1 MFIHLLTIKTLY
13 LLTLYKETSLKYT
26 KYYDVSYKNLTKTKF
41 CSLYELLLVG
51 IVICVCCIFF
61 VWFLY
66 RSPIIFRSSSVWF
79 SFGSRLVL
87 VRFSIGSRLVLVRF
101 SIGSR
106 LVLVRFS
113 IGSRSVLDWFSIGSR
128 SVLDRFSI
136 VLRSILVHP
145 SFILRSFSVRSP
157 FGNRRT
163 NEDRSKIDRRTN
175 GESSEAKRRCIET
188 LMGNQGKGNP
198 NKKFI
203 FNHLDSNYYG
213 KIFRILN
220 TLPNGVRL
228 AREIL
233 ILLK

>member
-87 VRFSIGSRLVLVRF
+87 
-101 SIGSR
+101 
-106 LVLVRFS
+106 
-113 IGSRSVLDWFSIGSR
+113 DWFSIGSR
-128 SVLDRFSI
+128 SFFDRF
-136 VLRSILVHP
+136 
-145 SFILRSFSVRSP
+145 SFILRSSSVHSP
-157 FGNRRT
+157 FDLRSAIEERTENDRRMIEEISENHRRQ
-163 NEDRSKIDRRTN
+163 NEDVSNSN
-175 GESSEAKRRCIET
+175 GK
-188 LMGNQGKGNP
+188 P
-198 NKKFI
+198 
-203 FNHLDSNYYG
+203 
-213 KIFRILN
+213 
-220 TLPNGVRL
+220 
-228 AREIL
+228 RERQHEQKL
-233 ILLK
+233 YF

>member
-66 RSPIIFRSSSVWF
+66 RSPIIFRSFSVWF
-79 SFGSRLVL
+79 SFGSRL
-87 VRFSIGSRLVLVRF
+87 
-101 SIGSR
+101 
-106 LVLVRFS
+106 
-113 IGSRSVLDWFSIGSR
+113 VLDWFSIGSR

-136 VLRSILVHP
+136 
-145 SFILRSFSVRSP
+145 ILRSFSVRSP

-163 NEDRSKIDRRTN
+163 NGERSKNDRRMIEEISENHRRQN
-175 GESSEAKRRCIET
+175 GDVSK
-188 LMGNQGKGNP
+188 L
-198 NKKFI
+198 
-203 FNHLDSNYYG
+203 
-213 KIFRILN
+213 
-220 TLPNGVRL
+220 
-228 AREIL
+228 
-233 ILLK
+233 

>member
-66 RSPIIFRSSSVWF
+66 RSPIIFRSFSVWF

-87 VRFSIGSRLVLVRF
+87 VLL
-101 SIGSR
+101 
-106 LVLVRFS
+106 
-113 IGSRSVLDWFSIGSR
+113 SIGSR
-128 SVLDRFSI
+128 SVLDRSSI
-136 VLRSILVHP
+136 DSRSSSVHP
-145 SFILRSFSVRSP
+145 PFILRS
-157 FGNRRT
+157 GI
-163 NEDRSKIDRRTN
+163 EDRLKIDRRTN

-188 LMGNQGKGNP
+188 LMGNQGKGDP
-198 NKKFI
+198 NNF
-203 FNHLDSNYYG
+203 F
-213 KIFRILN
+213 
-220 TLPNGVRL
+220 T
-228 AREIL
+228 
-233 ILLK
+233 

>member
-66 RSPIIFRSSSVWF
+66 FLCVVSVSF
-79 SFGSRLVL
+79 SYHLPFIL
-87 VRFSIGSRLVLVRF
+87 RLVLVRF

-113 IGSRSVLDWFSIGSR
+113 IGSRSS
-128 SVLDRFSI
+128 SVHSPFD
-136 VLRSILVHP
+136 LRSAIEE
-145 SFILRSFSVRSP
+145 
-157 FGNRRT
+157 RT
-163 NEDRSKIDRRTN
+163 ENDRRM
-175 GESSEAKRRCIET
+175 IE
-188 LMGNQGKGNP
+188 
-198 NKKFI
+198 
-203 FNHLDSNYYG
+203 
-213 KIFRILN
+213 
-220 TLPNGVRL
+220 
-228 AREIL
+228 E
-233 ILLK
+233 

>member
-66 RSPIIFRSSSVWF
+66 SSPIIFRSFSVWF

-87 VRFSIGSRLVLVRF
+87 VWFSFGSRLVL
-101 SIGSR
+101 
-106 LVLVRFS
+106 
-113 IGSRSVLDWFSIGSR
+113 DW
-128 SVLDRFSI
+128 FSI

-163 NEDRSKIDRRTN
+163 NGERSKNDRRN
-175 GESSEAKRRCIET
+175 IGESSEAKRRCIET
-188 LMGNQGKGNP
+188 LMGNQGKGNT
-198 NKKFI
+198 NKNFI

>member
-41 CSLYELLLVG
+41 YSLYELLLVG

-79 SFGSRLVL
+79 SFC
-87 VRFSIGSRLVLVRF
+87 
-101 SIGSR
+101 
-106 LVLVRFS
+106 
-113 IGSRSVLDWFSIGSR
+113 SRSVLDWFSFGSR
-128 SVLDRFSI
+128 SVLDRSSI
-136 VLRSILVHP
+136 DSRSSFVHSP
-145 SFILRSFSVRSP
+145 FILRSISVRQSK
-157 FGNRRT
+157 NERRT
-163 NEDRSKIDRRTN
+163 NGERSKNDRRN
-175 GESSEAKRRCIET
+175 IGESSEAKRRCIET
-188 LMGNQGKGNP
+188 LMGNQGKGNT
-198 NKKFI
+198 NKNFI

-233 ILLK
+233 FLLK

>member
-13 LLTLYKETSLKYT
+13 LLTLYKETFLKYT

-61 VWFLY
+61 VWLLY
-66 RSPIIFRSSSVWF
+66 RSPIIFRSFSVWF
-79 SFGSRLVL
+79 SFCSRSVL
-87 VRFSIGSRLVLVRF
+87 D
-101 SIGSR
+101 
-106 LVLVRFS
+106 RFS

-145 SFILRSFSVRSP
+145 PFILRSISVRQSK
-157 FGNRRT
+157 NERRT
-163 NEDRSKIDRRTN
+163 NGERSKNDRRN
-175 GESSEAKRRCIET
+175 IGESSEAKRRCIET
-188 LMGNQGKGNP
+188 LMGNQGKGNT
-198 NKKFI
+198 NKNFI

-233 ILLK
+233 FLLK

>member
-61 VWFLY
+61 VWLLY
-66 RSPIIFRSSSVWF
+66 RSPIIFRSFSVWF
-79 SFGSRLVL
+79 SFCSRLVL
-87 VRFSIGSRLVLVRF
+87 V
-101 SIGSR
+101 
-106 LVLVRFS
+106 
-113 IGSRSVLDWFSIGSR
+113 
-128 SVLDRFSI
+128 RFSI

-163 NEDRSKIDRRTN
+163 NGERSKNDRRN
-175 GESSEAKRRCIET
+175 IGESSEAKRRCIET
-188 LMGNQGKGNP
+188 LMGNQGKGNT
-198 NKKFI
+198 NKNFI

>member
-61 VWFLY
+61 VWLLY
-66 RSPIIFRSSSVWF
+66 RSPIIFRSFSVWFSFCSRLVLVRF

-87 VRFSIGSRLVLVRF
+87 V
-101 SIGSR
+101 
-106 LVLVRFS
+106 
-113 IGSRSVLDWFSIGSR
+113 W
-128 SVLDRFSI
+128 FSI

-163 NEDRSKIDRRTN
+163 NGERSKNDRRN
-175 GESSEAKRRCIET
+175 IGESSEAKRRCIET
-188 LMGNQGKGNP
+188 LMGNQGKGNT
-198 NKKFI
+198 NKNFI

>member
-61 VWFLY
+61 VWLLY
-66 RSPIIFRSSSVWF
+66 RSPIIFRSFSVWF
-79 SFGSRLVL
+79 SFC
-87 VRFSIGSRLVLVRF
+87 
-101 SIGSR
+101 
-106 LVLVRFS
+106 
-113 IGSRSVLDWFSIGSR
+113 SRSVLDLFSIGSR
-128 SVLDRFSI
+128 SVLDRFS
-136 VLRSILVHP
+136 
-145 SFILRSFSVRSP
+145 FILRSSSVHSP
-157 FGNRRT
+157 FDLRSAIEERTKNERRT
-163 NEDRSKIDRRTN
+163 NGERSKNDRRN
-175 GESSEAKRRCIET
+175 IGESSEAKRRCIET
-188 LMGNQGKGNP
+188 LMGNQGKGNT
-198 NKKFI
+198 NKNFI

-233 ILLK
+233 FLLK

>member
-41 CSLYELLLVG
+41 CSLYELLLVE

-66 RSPIIFRSSSVWF
+66 RSPIIFRSFSVW
-79 SFGSRLVL
+79 
-87 VRFSIGSRLVLVRF
+87 FSIGSRLVLDRS
-101 SIGSR
+101 SID
-106 LVLVRFS
+106 
-113 IGSRSVLDWFSIGSR
+113 SRSS
-128 SVLDRFSI
+128 SVY
-136 VLRSILVHP
+136 P
-145 SFILRSFSVRSP
+145 PFILRS
-157 FGNRRT
+157 GI
-163 NEDRSKIDRRTN
+163 EDRSKIDRRTN

-198 NKKFI
+198 NKNFI
-203 FNHLDSNYYG
+203 FNYLDSNYYG
-213 KIFRILN
+213 KFFRILN

>member
-61 VWFLY
+61 VWLLY
-66 RSPIIFRSSSVWF
+66 RSPIIFRSFSVWF
-79 SFGSRLVL
+79 SFC
-87 VRFSIGSRLVLVRF
+87 
-101 SIGSR
+101 
-106 LVLVRFS
+106 
-113 IGSRSVLDWFSIGSR
+113 SR
-128 SVLDRFSI
+128 SVLDRSSI
-136 VLRSILVHP
+136 DSRSSFVHP
-145 SFILRSFSVRSP
+145 PFILRSISVRQSK
-157 FGNRRT
+157 NERRT
-163 NEDRSKIDRRTN
+163 NGERSKNDRRN
-175 GESSEAKRRCIET
+175 IGESSEAKRRCIET
-188 LMGNQGKGNP
+188 LMGNQGKGNT
-198 NKKFI
+198 NKNFI

-233 ILLK
+233 FLLK

>member
-61 VWFLY
+61 VWLLY
-66 RSPIIFRSSSVWF
+66 RSPIIFRSFSVWF
-79 SFGSRLVL
+79 SFCSRSVL
-87 VRFSIGSRLVLVRF
+87 D
-101 SIGSR
+101 
-106 LVLVRFS
+106 RFS
-113 IGSRSVLDWFSIGSR
+113 IGSRSVLDRSSIDSR
-128 SVLDRFSI
+128 SSF
-136 VLRSILVHP
+136 VHP

-163 NEDRSKIDRRTN
+163 NEERTKNERRTN
-175 GESSEAKRRCIET
+175 GERSKNDRRNIGESSEAKRRCIET
-188 LMGNQGKGNP
+188 LMGNQGKGNT
-198 NKKFI
+198 NKNFI

-233 ILLK
+233 FLLK